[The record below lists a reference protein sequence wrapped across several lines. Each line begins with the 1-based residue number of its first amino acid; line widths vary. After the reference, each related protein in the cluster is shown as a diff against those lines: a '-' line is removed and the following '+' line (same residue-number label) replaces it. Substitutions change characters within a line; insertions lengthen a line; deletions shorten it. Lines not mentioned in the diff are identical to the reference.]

1 MSAKKQ
7 QVFCLKKVS
16 LQRNRCPN
24 EKEIIN
30 EGKRL
35 MNPFVFACITPHGGE
50 IIPELQGAKP
60 DRMEKTRK
68 SMESLGA
75 LMDEARPDSLVVL
88 TPHGTRINGQF
99 SVAVSERLEGEVVEN
114 EAFFRMERKTDLML
128 ASSILAEAEAGGL
141 PAAGINYGTSAGPL
155 SCLPLDWGS
164 IVPLRFMPEV
174 PVVVITPSREI
185 TYEQHIA
192 FGKAIRKAAGESG
205 RKVGLIASCDWSHT
219 HDSEGPYGYHPAAEE
234 LDRRTAELI
243 ESGRLED
250 FALFDPEL
258 VENAK
263 PDGIWQT
270 LILAGAIP
278 QEERDSRLLSFE
290 APTYFGLIC
299 AAYYQ
304 NREAMEND

>member
-1 MSAKKQ
+1 MK
-7 QVFCLKKVS
+7 
-16 LQRNRCPN
+16 NRSH
-24 EKEIIN
+24 

-50 IIPELQGAKP
+50 IIPELQGEKP

-68 SMESLGA
+68 SMERLGA
-75 LMDEARPDSLVVL
+75 LMDEARPDSLIVL

-99 SVAVSERLEGEVVEN
+99 SVAVSERLEGEAEEN
-114 EAFFRMERKTDLML
+114 EASFRMERKTDLML

-155 SCLPLDWGS
+155 SCLPLDWGA

-205 RKVGLIASCDWSHT
+205 RKAGLIASCDWSHT

-250 FALFDPEL
+250 LALFDPEL

-304 NREAMEND
+304 NREAIEND